1 MRVSNLAAAAASAA
15 LLAAPPAWADVTPE
29 QVWADLEAY
38 LASFG
43 YAVTAE
49 ESRSGDTLTL
59 TDMTVRMS
67 FPEDEGEMTV
77 MLEQMALR
85 DQGDGTVALDL
96 PTTLPVPISIAP
108 TDEETVDLTLDY
120 TLDGMEMI
128 IAGDPEDMTYVYS
141 ATSMAVVLSEL
152 VVDDETIPSDNAA
165 AQISAGPV
173 DGETRITLAEG
184 MRAISQ
190 QLSLGT
196 VSYDILGSDPEGD
209 GAGMLAGTLEGVS
222 SESTT
227 ELPEA
232 VSSETMNDLLRAGM
246 TVDATTRY
254 TAGQSRF
261 TMTED
266 GQTTSGETSS
276 RGGSFALKMSQDA
289 LDYDLRALGMSV
301 DLTRPEMPFPITAQ
315 MDEMRL
321 GLMMPVG
328 ASEEPVDAAAK
339 LTLAGFTTSDMIW
352 SIFDPMGILP
362 RDPATV
368 AIDLAGKVTPSVDL
382 LDPEQI
388 EALDGQTPPG
398 ELNALTLNNLTI
410 EAAGAQITGEGDFTF
425 DNTDLQS
432 FDGMPRPEGALSLK
446 LSGAN
451 GLIDNLIQ
459 MGLVSDQDAMGAR
472 MMMSMFAVP
481 GSEPDTLNST
491 IEVNEQ
497 GHVLANGQRIK

>member
-1 MRVSNLAAAAASAA
+1 MRVSNLAAAAVSAA
-15 LLAAPPAWADVTPE
+15 MLAAPPAWADVTPE
-29 QVWADLEAY
+29 QVWSDLETY
-38 LASFG
+38 LASLG
-43 YAVTAE
+43 YEVTAE
-49 ESRSGDTLTL
+49 ETRDGDTLTL
-59 TDMTVRMS
+59 TDMSLRVS
-67 FPEDEGEMTV
+67 LPEDEGEMTV
-77 MLEQMALR
+77 MLEEMALR
-85 DQGDGTVALDL
+85 DQGDGTVALDM
-96 PTTLPVPISIAP
+96 PTTLPVRISFAP
-108 TDEETVDLTLDY
+108 TDDETVDMTLDY

-141 ATSMAVVLSEL
+141 AASMALVLSEL
-152 VVDDETIPSDNAA
+152 EVGGETIPRDNAA
-165 AQISAGPV
+165 FQFSAGPV
-173 DGETRITLAEG
+173 DGESRVTLADG

-190 QLSLGT
+190 QVSLGT
-196 VSYDILGSDPEGD
+196 VSYDLLGSELDGD

-222 SESTT
+222 SNSTT
-227 ELPEA
+227 ELPEDA
-232 VSSETMNDLLRAGM
+232 DFETTTDLLRAGM
-246 TVDATTRY
+246 MVDATMRY

-261 TMTED
+261 SMSED

-276 RGGSFALKMSQDA
+276 SGGSFALEISQDA
-289 LDYDLRALGMSV
+289 LDYDIRALGMSV
-301 DLTRPEMPFPITAQ
+301 DISSPEMPFPISAQ

-321 GLMMPVG
+321 GFLMPVG
-328 ASEEPVDAAAK
+328 ASEEPVDANLK

-352 SIFDPMGILP
+352 SVFDPRGILP

-432 FDGMPRPEGALSLK
+432 FDGMPRPEGALNLQ

-451 GLIDNLIQ
+451 GLIDKLIE
-459 MGLVSDQDAMGAR
+459 MGMVSDQDAMGAR

-481 GSEPDTLNST
+481 GSEPDTLSST

-497 GHVLANGQRIK
+497 GHVLANGQRVK